1 MKEKIQ
7 NILKKN
13 FELILSNNYMINN
26 NIDKRNSFRYKTLS
40 KNNSNSSFNSN
51 NSNSS
56 FSNNKNINRNKGR
69 NTKKNF
75 NPIHLYKGKNAPKK
89 LNSKNIFVNSTF
101 NSENKYNKSFNRI
114 NHKKVKIRNELSSK
128 DKQKQDLLHKNNNII
143 NKCFKDDKRF
153 LEKKETNI
161 IKFIKTKTRK
171 GIKEEKTYIIENK
184 DINIFNIDINK
195 NNNSMIYYNIDSL
208 NNESNN
214 KNRGINSINNDK
226 INPNL
231 NSITNKFKKPIVM
244 IQNFTNY
251 KRKNLEN

>member
-1 MKEKIQ
+1 M
-7 NILKKN
+7 
-13 FELILSNNYMINN
+13 
-26 NIDKRNSFRYKTLS
+26 
-40 KNNSNSSFNSN
+40 
-51 NSNSS
+51 
-56 FSNNKNINRNKGR
+56 
-69 NTKKNF
+69 
-75 NPIHLYKGKNAPKK
+75 LYKGKNALKK

-101 NSENKYNKSFNRI
+101 NSENKNNKSFNRI

-161 IKFIKTKTRK
+161 IKLIKTKTRN

-195 NNNSMIYYNIDSL
+195 NNNSMIYYNIDNL
-208 NNESNN
+208 NNEYNN
-214 KNRGINSINNDK
+214 KNKGINNINNDK
-226 INPNL
+226 INLNL